1 MMEFL
6 KKCGIN
12 SFYNLFRNEAEY
24 ERRQEKGINV
34 QYLLERKITIIARG
48 GNTYAV

>member
-1 MMEFL
+1 MMEYL
-6 KKCGIN
+6 KKMWN
-12 SFYNLFRNEAEY
+12 VLYNIFMYENEGEG
-24 ERRQEKGINV
+24 RQEKGINV